1 MKIIICIILVSVL
14 IVSCAPGTAT
24 PVSTAT
30 AIPTSTVTPTVTQTP
45 VVYLSGLSMNVPEP
59 GDEFIGQIVSENYL
73 SVMNLTKE
81 QVMLTYQEQSS
92 IDGEPYVVMV
102 DLSTRVPLAIYMGG
116 SWQKS
121 TLKFFGQQVG
131 IMMGTDTAEGPAAVD
146 KKVYEE
152 FDWGTILVGNS
163 WQSVEPQKGEI
174 DYNELRKSNKVLQE
188 LKEAG
193 ITTNITHVILCS
205 SDYPD
210 WLKTGNFN
218 QVELRAIMKSRI
230 EYVIRNT
237 PDDSSYIVVNEPW
250 EFDTPSQED
259 DIFYKA
265 WGNSYEYIAE
275 AFQIARETADAMGR
289 KEVKLIFNNSD
300 NHYAIGI
307 TSQSSRQVVMM
318 LKKENLI
325 DYLGMQMHI
334 GEWQPGAFDELM
346 VPQMPAEIQFYKEL
360 GVPVLITELTY
371 QPDEHYALSEA
382 TSVLQPKEF
391 EQRLS
396 YIFGEVFRI
405 AIESGNV
412 KGITFWGLTDKWFK
426 LDNVNW
432 YQIFDE
438 NGQPK
443 QAYYEVLR
451 TLYEGIK

>member
-1 MKIIICIILVSVL
+1 
-14 IVSCAPGTAT
+14 
-24 PVSTAT
+24 
-30 AIPTSTVTPTVTQTP
+30 
-45 VVYLSGLSMNVPEP
+45 
-59 GDEFIGQIVSENYL
+59 
-73 SVMNLTKE
+73 
-81 QVMLTYQEQSS
+81 
-92 IDGEPYVVMV
+92 
-102 DLSTRVPLAIYMGG
+102 
-116 SWQKS
+116 
-121 TLKFFGQQVG
+121 
-131 IMMGTDTAEGPAAVD
+131 
-146 KKVYEE
+146 
-152 FDWGTILVGNS
+152 
-163 WQSVEPQKGEI
+163 
-174 DYNELRKSNKVLQE
+174 
-188 LKEAG
+188 
-193 ITTNITHVILCS
+193 
-205 SDYPD
+205 
-210 WLKTGNFN
+210 
-218 QVELRAIMKSRI
+218 LRAIMKSRI

>member
-1 MKIIICIILVSVL
+1 MK
-14 IVSCAPGTAT
+14 
-24 PVSTAT
+24 
-30 AIPTSTVTPTVTQTP
+30 VTEPD
-45 VVYLSGLSMNVPEP
+45 SAFIENV
-59 GDEFIGQIVSENYL
+59 VSENYL
-73 SVMNLTKE
+73 NVLGLTRE
-81 QVMLTYQEQSS
+81 QVALTYKEHSS
-92 IDGEPYVVMV
+92 IDGQPYVVMV
-102 DLSTRVPLAIYMGG
+102 DTSTGVPLAIYTKGE
-116 SWQKS
+116 WQKS
-121 TLKFFGQQVG
+121 TLKFFGKQLG
-131 IMMGTDTAEGPAAVD
+131 IAMGTDTAEDPSAFD

-152 FDWGTILVGNS
+152 FDWGTIAVGNF
-163 WQSVEPQKGEI
+163 WQPTEPQKGEI

-193 ITTNITHVILCS
+193 ITTKITHGILCS
-205 SDYPD
+205 SDYPE

-218 QVELRAIMKSRI
+218 QEELRAIMKSRI

-237 PDDSSYIVVNEPW
+237 PDDFSYIVVNEPW
-250 EFDTPSQED
+250 EFDTPSQEYD
-259 DIFYKA
+259 VLYKA
-265 WGNSYEYIAE
+265 WGNSYDYITE
-275 AFQIARETADAMGR
+275 AFRIARETADAMGR
-289 KEVKLIFNNSD
+289 KDVKLIFNNSD
-300 NHYAIGI
+300 NHYEIGI
-307 TSQSSRQVVMM
+307 TSQSSRQVVTM

-334 GEWQPGAFDELM
+334 GEWRPGAFDELM